1 MSLNLIMKGRL
12 SQAGRRSPPTQCQM
26 GLPYEAECVICD
38 QTISY
43 FKVRI
48 KRSHRAL
55 SYVSG
60 LTTSQAKKA
69 HDIVGVLIEKRL
81 TTSWAQVDSILLLW
95 EAVWK
100 KKIKNLNGGVQQYA

>member
-1 MSLNLIMKGRL
+1 
-12 SQAGRRSPPTQCQM
+12 
-26 GLPYEAECVICD
+26 
-38 QTISY
+38 
-43 FKVRI
+43 
-48 KRSHRAL
+48 
-55 SYVSG
+55 VSG